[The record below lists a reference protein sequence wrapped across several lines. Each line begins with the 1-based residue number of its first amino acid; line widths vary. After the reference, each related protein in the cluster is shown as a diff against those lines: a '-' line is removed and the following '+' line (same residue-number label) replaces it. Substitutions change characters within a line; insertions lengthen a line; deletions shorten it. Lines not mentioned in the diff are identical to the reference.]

1 MLFLALTIV
10 VNLEAPVVLVVEAR
24 WVPQARQINNRID
37 LLVEGLEF
45 LVELVDLLGSD
56 GLGWIYQVILISFF
70 IFF

>member
-1 MLFLALTIV
+1 MLLLALTIF
-10 VNLEAPVVLVVEAR
+10 VNLEATHVLVVVAR

-37 LLVEGLEF
+37 LLIKGLEF